1 MARKDDGRRR
11 FIFKIARSWTRIS
24 PLELAEAVYEF
35 NPRIAAWCVA
45 FSAQRFLLGF
55 LLDVPTTLRGKFDQ
69 ILLWSRVTATMGHS
83 IPEMDEAIITAE
95 RSFRDYS
102 KTDRPDAAAVT
113 VMSFLIEMAKK
124 LRQFDRMS
132 NRVFFSNLLRLYQ
145 DVEQRSLESANE
157 QVILD
162 IQNGLE
168 SYPGAWTSVSGQPL
182 NIPVNAPA
190 PVPAPAPA
198 PTPPAKQKALPPPK
212 KTKMAKPSS
221 EQRAICE
228 RAFAEKI
235 FPVEGYFNE
244 EGKRQYRR
252 IDEPQPLDI
261 PLRKDFNSE
270 RSTLLAGFNIGTFG
284 ILINPKTGRPVLLK
298 QRESYRVRLLEL
310 DGSMAG
316 EGYFET
322 ERYKRASDGNSY
334 SFSTMATGYPRVHTP
349 SGVQVRGGGY
359 GTVLYSAL
367 CLASHLDWAGVREFF
382 LEREGIYDGVS
393 SMPKH
398 RSPSAEAWWSSAK
411 VDFNLAYEI
420 SAANPFR
427 AEDRLVY
434 EPCDVY
440 EYRMLAASNM
450 VVAWRAAPGDIQ
462 YDRPDEWA
470 YDDRG
475 NGKRSLSA
483 NRKAVVNMN
492 VSGLTRSQFMFFMGL
507 ASGAKATNKEL
518 AGMEHRFDTKTD
530 ISWKF
535 AAKRPTASGYLDGG
549 LTWQA
554 SGQTQE
560 GLSRA
565 AEMPEEYERLAQE
578 RADLGWPFMAD

>member
-11 FIFKIARSWTRIS
+11 FIFKIARSWTRIA

-45 FSAQRFLLGF
+45 SSVEHFLA
-55 LLDVPTTLRGKFDQ
+55 DVPRTLTDKFYQ
-69 ILLWSRVTATMGHS
+69 ILLWSRVTATMGRS
-83 IPEMDEAIITAE
+83 IPEMDKAIITAE

-168 SYPGAWTSVSGQPL
+168 HYPGAWTSVSGQPL
-182 NIPVNAPA
+182 NIPISNVNAPAPAPAPA
-190 PVPAPAPA
+190 PVPAP
-198 PTPPAKQKALPPPK
+198 PAKQNALPAPK
-212 KTKMAKPSS
+212 KTKMAEPSS

-244 EGKRQYRR
+244 DGKRQYRR
-252 IDEPQPLDI
+252 TNEPQPLEI

-270 RSTLLAGFNIGTFG
+270 RSTIAGFNIGIFG

-322 ERYKRASDGNSY
+322 ERYRRASDGNSY

-359 GTVLYSAL
+359 GTVLYSAM

-382 LEREGIYDGVS
+382 LEREGIYDGIS

-398 RSPSAEAWWSSAK
+398 RTGSAETWWSSAK

-427 AEDRLVY
+427 AEDGLVY

-450 VVAWRAAPGDIQ
+450 VVAWRDAPGEIH
-462 YDRPDEWA
+462 YDRPGEWG
-470 YDDRG
+470 YDTRG
-475 NGKRSLSA
+475 DGKRTASA
-483 NRKAVVNMN
+483 NRMAIVNMN
-492 VSGLTRSQFMFFMGL
+492 VSGLTRPQFKFFMGL
-507 ASGAKATNKEL
+507 ASGAKATQKEL
-518 AGMEHRFDTKTD
+518 AGMQHRFDTKTD
-530 ISWKF
+530 ISWAF
-535 AAKRPTASGYLDGG
+535 GTKRPTASGAVHEG

>member
-1 MARKDDGRRR
+1 MARKDDGRRP
-11 FIFKIARSWTRIS
+11 ILLRIS
-24 PLELAEAVYEF
+24 ENMVDISALRIADSVYDF
-35 NPRIAAWCVA
+35 NPRIAAWCVV
-45 FSAQRFLLGF
+45 SSVQSLLRHVPETVKDEFGD
-55 LLDVPTTLRGKFDQ
+55 LLSQCREVAVSGHHGGATRGTVLLLNARLRAENAIQEYVETNPPDPVAEEVMDLLIETAKTLR
-69 ILLWSRVTATMGHS
+69 
-83 IPEMDEAIITAE
+83 
-95 RSFRDYS
+95 Y
-102 KTDRPDAAAVT
+102 
-113 VMSFLIEMAKK
+113 
-124 LRQFDRMS
+124 FDRMH
-132 NRVFFSNLLRLYQ
+132 NWNFFSGLKSLIQTVYGVTPEVADL
-145 DVEQRSLESANE
+145 DVVERIHDGIS
-157 QVILD
+157 
-162 IQNGLE
+162 
-168 SYPGAWTSVSGQPL
+168 SYPGTFTSVSGQPL
-182 NIPVNAPA
+182 NIPIGTAPAPA
-190 PVPAPAPA
+190 PVPAP
-198 PTPPAKQKALPPPK
+198 PAKQKAPPAPK
-212 KTKMAKPSS
+212 RTKMAKPSS
-221 EQRAICE
+221 EQRAICD

-244 EGKRQYRR
+244 DGKRQYRR
-252 IDEPQPLDI
+252 TNEPQPLEI

-270 RSTLLAGFNIGTFG
+270 RSTIAGTNIGTFG

-450 VVAWRAAPGDIQ
+450 VVAWRSASGDIQ

-483 NRKAVVNMN
+483 NRKAIVNMN
-492 VSGLTRSQFMFFMGL
+492 VSGLTQPQFMFFMGL

-535 AAKRPTASGYLDGG
+535 SAKRPTASGYLDGG